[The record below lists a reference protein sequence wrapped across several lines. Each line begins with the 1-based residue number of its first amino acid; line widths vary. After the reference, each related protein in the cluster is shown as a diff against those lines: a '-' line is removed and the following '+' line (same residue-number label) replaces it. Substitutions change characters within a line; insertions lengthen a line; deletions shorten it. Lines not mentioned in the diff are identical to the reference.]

1 MKGTIHKMKLK
12 RYNYI
17 YKLNIIDW
25 IKVKFY
31 QSILL
36 LKRIKRQLLLIKKHF
51 KATIIATILLFFYIL
66 IIYFSGI
73 KLCYFENFY
82 DAIWDARELIF
93 SFLVLSIFIPYYD
106 ASKKRKTE
114 LKSQYFDYTE
124 LYIKCDYIMY
134 LVISGFTKRKH
145 NCIFISKEKN
155 KKFENHF
162 FKKEYK
168 KFHITEEERNE
179 IISWLDSLNTTIY
192 KILEKLRHNHYVG
205 VDNTYGDNVE
215 VENFNYLL
223 DSINNFKQTLLSIE
237 NGHEVITSLKEFNK
251 YSIYCIDMIRRPWRW
266 DYNLNMK
273 INKIIKK
280 YVSSKDINNPI
291 KIWF

>member
-1 MKGTIHKMKLK
+1 MKLK

-66 IIYFSGI
+66 IIYFAGI
-73 KLCYFENFY
+73 KSCYFENFY

-134 LVISGFTKRKH
+134 LVIRGFTKRKH
-145 NCIFISKEKN
+145 DCIFISKEKN

-215 VENFNYLL
+215 AENFNYLL

-237 NGHEVITSLKEFNK
+237 NGYEVITSLKEFNK

-266 DYNLNMK
+266 DYSLNMK